1 MDGNAPPPTG
11 PSKPAKDAFRKFWH
25 GLLLQKYVD
34 TDRDLVE
41 ILPHLYLGSIGAGA
55 NYEALVRLRIT
66 HILVASETIVFPFE
80 DKPEGFVYERV
91 AIADVPSASI
101 EAHFAAS
108 NAFIERTTTSGGNV
122 LVHCFAGK
130 SRSVT
135 LILAYLMAHYGYSL
149 GDALAH
155 VRSLRPQAQP
165 NQGFMRQLE
174 AYAEQLRAQSPEKG
188 QEM

>member
-1 MDGNAPPPTG
+1 MEGSAAAPTG

-34 TDRDLVE
+34 TDNKLVE
-41 ILPHLYLGSIGAGA
+41 IQPHVYLGSIGAGA
-55 NYEALVRLRIT
+55 NYEALVRLRIS
-66 HILVASETIVFPFE
+66 HILVVSETIVFPFK

-108 NAFIERTTTSGGNV
+108 NAFIERATSSGGNV

-135 LILAYLMAHYGYSL
+135 LILAYLVAHHGYSL
-149 GDALAH
+149 DGALAH

-174 AYAEQLRAQSPEKG
+174 TYVEQQRALSLEKAQG
-188 QEM
+188 